1 VVFFPSFVAGPLDRI
16 ERFNHDLN
24 NPLPLNPQDW
34 VQAGSR
40 FFLGLFKKF
49 VIADTLAWI
58 ALNNIFAGQIHS
70 SAWMWLLL
78 YSYSLRI
85 YFDFSGYTD
94 IAIGLGRVLGVCLP
108 ENFAAPYLKPNL
120 TQFWNSWHMTL
131 TQWFRSYFFNPLT
144 RALRANK
151 VALPTFFILLIVQL
165 ATMILIGLWH
175 GITIMFVLWGMWH
188 GIGLF
193 VHNRWS
199 DFMRNRFPV
208 WGQTSAGQRIFRYSG
223 IFLTFNFVSLG
234 WLFFVLSDPAQV
246 WKTMAVLFG
255 VA

>member
-1 VVFFPSFVAGPLDRI
+1 MS
-16 ERFNHDLN
+16 
-24 NPLPLNPQDW
+24 
-34 VQAGSR
+34 
-40 FFLGLFKKF
+40 
-49 VIADTLAWI
+49 
-58 ALNNIFAGQIHS
+58 
-70 SAWMWLLL
+70 
-78 YSYSLRI
+78 
-85 YFDFSGYTD
+85 
-94 IAIGLGRVLGVCLP
+94 
-108 ENFAAPYLKPNL
+108 
-120 TQFWNSWHMTL
+120 L
-131 TQWFRSYFFNPLT
+131 TQWFRNYFFNPLT